1 MVFSK
6 KLLDGD
12 AKKQIE
18 DIIDKE
24 IAVKALNQIYGENTF
39 SRNEFDIS
47 KPFIKQVDKKIHEN
61 SALGK
66 FDKIKFIET
75 VLRLTDSNNIPDII
89 KDIIDDCYKLVG

>member
-1 MVFSK
+1 MW
-6 KLLDGD
+6 LLDGD

-24 IAVKALNQIYGENTF
+24 IAVNALNQIYGENTF
-39 SRNEFDIS
+39 SRNESS
-47 KPFIKQVDKKIHEN
+47 KPFIKQVEKKIHEN